1 MDATRMNAN
10 PTSPQDASE
19 LARKSEAFR
28 ALHDAPGI
36 FEMPNPW
43 DAGSALQFEK
53 LGAKALA
60 TSSGASA
67 VAKGLRDGRLGREAA
82 LAHAR
87 DICAVSNL
95 PVSADLENGFGDS
108 PEHVAETIRLAGET
122 GLVGGSIEDYSGNAA
137 LAIYPFELSVERVRA
152 AVQAARALPF
162 HFTLTARCENHLRG
176 IDNLADT
183 IKRLQAYEAA
193 GADVLFAPALPDT
206 RAVQAV
212 CAALTKPFSFM
223 VGIAGKSFS
232 RAQLQACGVKRISFG
247 TVFYRAA
254 MSASQTALREA
265 LEHGTYGFV
274 GR

>member
-1 MDATRMNAN
+1 MNPPLSNTDLIIKA
-10 PTSPQDASE
+10 E
-19 LARKSEAFR
+19 IFR
-28 ALHDAPGI
+28 ALHAAPGI
-36 FEMPNPW
+36 FEVPNPW
-43 DAGSALQFEK
+43 DIGSALQFEK

-67 VAKGLRDGRLGREAA
+67 VAKGLRDGKLGRDAA

-87 DICAVSNL
+87 AICAATLL
-95 PVSADLENGFGDS
+95 PVSADLENGFGDA
-108 PEHVAETIRLAGET
+108 PEDVAETIRLAGQT

-137 LAIYPFELSVERVRA
+137 TGIYPLALAVARIKA

-162 HFTLTARCENHLRG
+162 YFTLTARCENHLRG
-176 IDNLADT
+176 VDDLADT
-183 IKRLQAYEAA
+183 IRRLQAYEAA

-212 CAALTKPFSFM
+212 CQALTQPFSFM
-223 VGIAGKSFS
+223 VGIPGKSFS
-232 RAQLQACGVKRISFG
+232 RAQLQAAGVKRISFG

-254 MSASQTALREA
+254 MSASHAAVKEA
-265 LEHGTYGFV
+265 LERGTYGFV

>member
-1 MDATRMNAN
+1 MT
-10 PTSPQDASE
+10 PSE
-19 LARKSEAFR
+19 WLTDLNTKGEVFR
-28 ALHDAPGI
+28 ALHGAPGI

-43 DAGSALQFEK
+43 DVGSALQFEK
-53 LGAKALA
+53 LRAKALA

-67 VAKGLRDGRLGREAA
+67 VAKGLRDGMIGREGA

-87 DICAVSNL
+87 AICAATSL

-137 LAIYPFELSVERVRA
+137 LAIYPFDLSVERVRA

-176 IDNLADT
+176 IDDLADT
-183 IKRLQAYEAA
+183 IQRLQAYGAA

-212 CAALTKPFSFM
+212 CGALAKPFNFM
-223 VGIAGKSFS
+223 VGIPGKSFS

-254 MSASQTALREA
+254 MSASRVALREA